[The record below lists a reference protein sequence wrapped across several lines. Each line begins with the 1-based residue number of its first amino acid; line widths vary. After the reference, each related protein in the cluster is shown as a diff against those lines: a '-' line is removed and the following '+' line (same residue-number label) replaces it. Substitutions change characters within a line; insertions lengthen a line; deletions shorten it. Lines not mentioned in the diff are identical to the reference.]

1 MNILPPRQPPA
12 PPAPITVNGTII
24 PRSAITREV
33 QYHPAPTVAESWR
46 LATEALVLRA
56 LLLDEAR
63 ALDLSAEP
71 QTDEKGRRETD
82 EEALIRALIARQVVV
97 PAPTGPEL
105 RRYYDANRAKF
116 RAEELVEV
124 RHILVA
130 ADAKDQAAYDRARA
144 KAEALAASLAAA
156 PDSFAALARD
166 YSDCASSGEGGFLG
180 QLTPAETTPEFA
192 AAVEGLA
199 EGETTTRP
207 VATRYGFHLIR
218 LERRIPARTLP
229 FDAVAARIADYL
241 GERAR
246 RTATAQYLARLVSAA
261 EITGITLAGAEAHRV
276 H

>member
-1 MNILPPRQPPA
+1 MNVLPPRRPAA
-12 PPAPITVNGTII
+12 PPAPITVNGTLI

-33 QYHPAPTVAESWR
+33 QYHPAATVAESWR
-46 LATEALVLRA
+46 LAAEALVLRA

-71 QTDEKGRRETD
+71 QTDGRGRRETE
-82 EEALIRALIARQVVV
+82 EEALIRALIERQVVV

-105 RRYYDANRAKF
+105 RRYYDANRGKF

-130 ADAKDQAAYDRARA
+130 ADAKDEAAYDRARA
-144 KAEALAASLAAA
+144 KAEALAASLAAD
-156 PDSFAALARD
+156 PGSFAALARD
-166 YSDCASSGEGGFLG
+166 HSDCASSGEGGFLG
-180 QLTPAETTPEFA
+180 QLTLAETTPEFA
-192 AAVEGLA
+192 AAVAGLA
-199 EGETTTRP
+199 EGETTARP

-229 FDAVAARIADYL
+229 FEAIAARIADYL

-246 RTATAQYLARLVSAA
+246 RTATAQYLARLVEAA
-261 EITGITLAGAEAHRV
+261 EITGIALAGAEAHRV